1 MQFNVPLS
9 AAAIDPAAI
18 EARLQTLDPAAL
30 VDTDDRNHALRISTS
45 LSEREIASLLA
56 DAGHPVDPARIA
68 REPSICCGG
77 CGG

>member
-30 VDTDDRNHALRISTS
+30 VDTDAGNHALRISTS

>member
-30 VDTDDRNHALRISTS
+30 VDTDGQALRISSS

-68 REPSICCGG
+68 REPSVCCGG